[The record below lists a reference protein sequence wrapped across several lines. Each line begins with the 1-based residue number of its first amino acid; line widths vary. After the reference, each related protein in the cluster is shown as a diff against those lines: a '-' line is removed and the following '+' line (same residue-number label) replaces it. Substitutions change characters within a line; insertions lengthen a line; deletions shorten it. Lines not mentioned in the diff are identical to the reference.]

1 MPFETPS
8 LPVLINRTQGDLA
21 GDSLRQSDA
30 QVLARTLSGAAFGL
44 YGYLDWIAEQ
54 ILPDTADETTLER
67 IAALRL
73 HQPRKAAQSAS
84 GSVSYTAAAGAVLD
98 AGTLLQT
105 SDGRSYTV
113 TVGGTTNGGT
123 NTAQIQA
130 LDAGSLG
137 NADAGLTLFP
147 VQPVQGIGNTF
158 TVLDP
163 GLSGGVAAESVESLR
178 ARVIRSYRI
187 IPNGGSAADYETWAL
202 ECPGITRAW
211 CRGSYLGPGTVGLF
225 VMRDDDPVPLPD
237 DGQLALVQA
246 YIDPLRPVTA
256 ELHVLAPVLVP
267 VTYTLR
273 LIPDTSAIR
282 AAVVA
287 QLQDLHDREGG
298 LGETLL
304 LTHIA
309 ESISSAGGEQDHLLV
324 SPSADV
330 PAATNQLLTFGGC
343 VWLQ

>member
-44 YGYLDWIAEQ
+44 YGYLDWIADQ
-54 ILPDTADETTLER
+54 ILPDTADDTTLER

-73 HQPRKAAQSAS
+73 HQPRKAAQAAS

-113 TVGGTTNGGT
+113 TVGGTTSGGT
-123 NTAQIQA
+123 NIAPIQA

-137 NADAGLTLFP
+137 NGDAGLTLFP

-163 GLSGGVAAESVESLR
+163 GLSGGVAAESIESLR
-178 ARVIRSYRI
+178 ARVISSYRI

-267 VTYTLR
+267 VIYTLR
-273 LIPDTSAIR
+273 LIPDTTAIR
-282 AAVVA
+282 AAVEA
-287 QLQDLHDREGG
+287 ELQDLHDREAG

-309 ESISSAGGEQDHLLV
+309 ESISSASGEQDHLLV

-343 VWLQ
+343 VWLE

>member
-21 GDSLRQSDA
+21 SDSLRQSDA

-73 HQPRKAAQSAS
+73 HQPRKAAQAAS
-84 GSVSYTAAAGAVLD
+84 GSVSFSAAAGALLD

-113 TVGGTTNGGT
+113 TLGGATSSGI

-137 NADAGLTLFP
+137 NADADLTLFP

-158 TVLDP
+158 TVLAP
-163 GLSGGVAAESVESLR
+163 GLTGGVAVESVESLR

-187 IPNGGSAADYETWAL
+187 IPNGGAAADYETWAL

-225 VMRDDDPVPLPD
+225 VMCDNDPVPLPD

-273 LIPDTSAIR
+273 LVPDTAATR
-282 AAVVA
+282 AAVEA
-287 QLQDLHDREGG
+287 ELRDLHDREGG

-309 ESISSAGGEQDHLLV
+309 ESISSASGEQDHLLV

-343 VWLQ
+343 VWLE

>member
-44 YGYLDWIAEQ
+44 YGYLDWIADQ
-54 ILPDTADETTLER
+54 ILPDTADDTTLER

-73 HQPRKAAQSAS
+73 HQPRKAAQAAS

-113 TVGGTTNGGT
+113 TVGGTTSGGT
-123 NTAQIQA
+123 NIAPIQA

-137 NADAGLTLFP
+137 NGDAGLTLFP

-163 GLSGGVAAESVESLR
+163 GLSGGVAAESIESLR
-178 ARVIRSYRI
+178 ARVISSNSI

-282 AAVVA
+282 AAVEA
-287 QLQDLHDREGG
+287 ELQDLHDREAG
-298 LGETLL
+298 LGDTLL

-309 ESISSAGGEQDHLLV
+309 ESISSASGEQDHLLV

-343 VWLQ
+343 VWLE

>member
-30 QVLARTLSGAAFGL
+30 QVLARTLGGAAFGL
-44 YGYLDWIAEQ
+44 YGYLDWIADQ
-54 ILPDTADETTLER
+54 ILPDTADDTTLER
-67 IAALRL
+67 IAELRL

-113 TVGGTTNGGT
+113 TVGGTTSGGT

-137 NADAGLTLFP
+137 NGDAGLTLFP

-163 GLSGGVAAESVESLR
+163 GLSGGVAAESIESLR
-178 ARVIRSYRI
+178 ARVISSYRI

-273 LIPDTSAIR
+273 LIPDTTATR
-282 AAVVA
+282 AAVEA
-287 QLQDLHDREGG
+287 ELQDLHDREGG

-309 ESISSAGGEQDHLLV
+309 ESISSASGEQDHLLV

-330 PAATNQLLTFGGC
+330 PAAANQLLAFGGC
-343 VWLQ
+343 VWLE

>member
-44 YGYLDWIAEQ
+44 YGYLDWIADQ
-54 ILPDTADETTLER
+54 ILPDTADDTTLER

-73 HQPRKAAQSAS
+73 HQPRKAAQAAS

-113 TVGGTTNGGT
+113 TVGGTTSGGT
-123 NTAQIQA
+123 NIAPIQA

-137 NADAGLTLFP
+137 NGDAGLTLFP

-163 GLSGGVAAESVESLR
+163 GLSGGVAAESIESLR
-178 ARVIRSYRI
+178 ARVISSYRI

-256 ELHVLAPVLVP
+256 EVHVLAPVLVP

-282 AAVVA
+282 AAVEA
-287 QLQDLHDREGG
+287 ELQDLHDREAG
-298 LGETLL
+298 LGDTLL

-309 ESISSAGGEQDHLLV
+309 ESISSASGEQDHLLV

-343 VWLQ
+343 VWLE

>member
-8 LPVLINRTQGDLA
+8 LPVLISRTQGDLA

-73 HQPRKAAQSAS
+73 HQPRKAAQAAS

-113 TVGGTTNGGT
+113 TVGGTTSGGT
-123 NTAQIQA
+123 NTARIQA

-137 NADAGLTLFP
+137 NGDAGLTLFP

-163 GLSGGVAAESVESLR
+163 GLSGGVAAESIESLR
-178 ARVIRSYRI
+178 ARVISSYRI

-225 VMRDDDPVPLPD
+225 VMRDNDPVPLPD

-273 LIPDTSAIR
+273 LIPDTTATR
-282 AAVVA
+282 AAVEA
-287 QLQDLHDREGG
+287 ELQDLHDREGG

-309 ESISSAGGEQDHLLV
+309 ESISSASGEQDHLLV

-330 PAATNQLLTFGGC
+330 PAAANQLLTFGGC
-343 VWLQ
+343 VWLE